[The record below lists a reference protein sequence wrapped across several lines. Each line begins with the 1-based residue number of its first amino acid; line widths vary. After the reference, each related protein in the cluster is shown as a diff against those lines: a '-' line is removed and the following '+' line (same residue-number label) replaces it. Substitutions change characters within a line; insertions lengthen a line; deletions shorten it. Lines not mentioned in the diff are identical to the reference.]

1 MSFIF
6 PLLLLLLL
14 IPLFMGTRRQ
24 KRQMQEMQQMQD
36 SLRIGDEVMTTAGLH
51 AVVSDLQETTVD
63 LRIAP
68 GVVTRWERMVIRE
81 RLNVEDEIDLDEI
94 DIDGFDD
101 ADGER
106 G

>member
-24 KRQMQEMQQMQD
+24 KRQMQEMQEMQD

-51 AVVSDLQETTVD
+51 AVVADLQDTTVD
-63 LRIAP
+63 LRIAA

-81 RLNVEDEIDLDEI
+81 RLNVEDEIDLDV
-94 DIDGFDD
+94 DGFDD